1 MDYGIGAAT
10 VEIDVDV
17 AFCHEMPLYNAP
29 FVDEIDERGRG
40 DGKYS
45 GEKGAR
51 MINEAKQATTV
62 GRYTAGF
69 VLSVPTYGYLSQ
81 FCSRYIRY
89 IRFFYTTSCA

>member
-29 FVDEIDERGRG
+29 FVAERGRG

-45 GEKGAR
+45 GERKL
-51 MINEAKQATTV
+51 E
-62 GRYTAGF
+62 
-69 VLSVPTYGYLSQ
+69 
-81 FCSRYIRY
+81 
-89 IRFFYTTSCA
+89 

>member
-29 FVDEIDERGRG
+29 IVGEIDERGRG

-45 GEKGAR
+45 GEK
-51 MINEAKQATTV
+51 E
-62 GRYTAGF
+62 
-69 VLSVPTYGYLSQ
+69 LE
-81 FCSRYIRY
+81 
-89 IRFFYTTSCA
+89 

>member
-51 MINEAKQATTV
+51 MRNEAKQATTV
-62 GRYTAGF
+62 GMIYCWVR
-69 VLSVPTYGYLSQ
+69 SVCPNIWVSISIL
-81 FCSRYIRY
+81 F
-89 IRFFYTTSCA
+89 

>member
-40 DGKYS
+40 RGKYS

-51 MINEAKQATTV
+51 MIQV
-62 GRYTAGF
+62 MRR
-69 VLSVPTYGYLSQ
+69 
-81 FCSRYIRY
+81 SRPR
-89 IRFFYTTSCA
+89 RSA